1 MKNVFILFFMF
12 LLTFFSKA
20 QTNNH
25 QKDTLLHL
33 SKVVENM
40 DFNPETKKYF
50 NSIQTHFFYKNRNI
64 QKEIL
69 KTFLEE
75 IPQKG
80 NINTVYIY
88 KKDKLY
94 KMIVSE
100 NSKELENIVFLYEN
114 DKVSEA
120 NFTNKT
126 NLLNTEKQ
134 KLEYID
140 GKLNK
145 ITTIYTNTNEKY
157 KSERIISYLSDT
169 EIQVETQNTTE
180 KNGEKQDSWQTNV
193 LYFLDENKNVV
204 KSVEEKDNRQEI
216 TSYTYDDK
224 INPYFYQN
232 HLKVIDP
239 LFFLNEKFNKNNI
252 CSKKT
257 QIIDKN
263 KKDIFTLEE
272 YVIDYQYNEKGY
284 PTKAVRY
291 IDNQPIQ
298 EKLFFY

>member
-1 MKNVFILFFMF
+1 M
-12 LLTFFSKA
+12 
-20 QTNNH
+20 
-25 QKDTLLHL
+25 
-33 SKVVENM
+33 
-40 DFNPETKKYF
+40 
-50 NSIQTHFFYKNRNI
+50 
-64 QKEIL
+64 
-69 KTFLEE
+69 
-75 IPQKG
+75 
-80 NINTVYIY
+80 
-88 KKDKLY
+88 
-94 KMIVSE
+94 
-100 NSKELENIVFLYEN
+100 
-114 DKVSEA
+114 
-120 NFTNKT
+120 
-126 NLLNTEKQ
+126 NTEKQ

-140 GKLNK
+140 GKLSK

-193 LYFLDENKNVV
+193 LYFLDENKNIV

-252 CSKKT
+252 CSKKI